1 LPKLQEELIMMLP
14 RVVYQMCVHGALL
27 AGSAAK
33 KATGEE
39 IEPNDYDLL
48 VPHEKWQVI
57 ALLIPTDAIPNKFGG
72 WRFMTDFEN
81 QKVEVDIWP
90 STLLQYLSECK
101 SKYGEEV
108 VVVDFIRNKKYS
120 SKFVN
125 I

>member
-1 LPKLQEELIMMLP
+1 
-14 RVVYQMCVHGALL
+14 MCVHGALL

-39 IEPNDYDLL
+39 I
-48 VPHEKWQVI
+48 
-57 ALLIPTDAIPNKFGG
+57 
-72 WRFMTDFEN
+72 
-81 QKVEVDIWP
+81 
-90 STLLQYLSECK
+90 
-101 SKYGEEV
+101 KYGEDV